1 MIGEYNH
8 TIDAKGRLFVP
19 AKFRDR
25 LGGECVVT
33 KGLDGCLF
41 VYAADAWKELREK
54 IDSLPMSKAR
64 NLQRFF
70 MSSASDCQADSQGRI
85 LIPSNLRDFAGLTK
99 NATIIGVS
107 NRAEIWDTDR
117 WKEYNDQISAEE
129 IVSAMEELGF

>member
-8 TIDAKGRLFVP
+8 TIDAKGRLFIP
-19 AKFRDR
+19 AKFRES
-25 LGGECVVT
+25 LGGQCVVT

-41 VYAADAWKELREK
+41 IYAADAWRELREK